1 MDDDLQRLIR
11 WFCWYLDTSIEE
23 LARRAGVDESSVRR
37 WAKGKATPR
46 RANLEKLAGA
56 AGLSMT
62 FIDAVVLPGIAALRL
77 GQAPE
82 EEVFQELAEAARA
95 VETSLT
101 GVAQTAVAELVA
113 FLEGEPADEREDAR
127 EQCERL
133 KTREAEDLW
142 YLIEARPEFQTR
154 ELALLLAYESEE
166 AASDDAGRAL
176 LLARVARR
184 VAQLAGGGALE
195 GVILALIANAHR
207 VANQL
212 EEAQSALTS
221 ALRHWREG
229 EEAEQ
234 ASLPGWWILDREAS
248 LSRDQRRFPRA
259 LALLA
264 EAQEAA
270 PPEATARIL
279 VNRAVTLEH
288 MGNFEGAIEVLEEA
302 ALRVDGR
309 REPRLP
315 LKIYFNLGANLC
327 HLGRHGDAEEL
338 LPKIQELATEGVRK
352 ELDEI
357 RMVWLRAR
365 IDAGLGR
372 AAEARAAF
380 DQVRRDFEKR
390 EMAYDYAL
398 ASLERA
404 ELDLRE
410 ERHAEVK
417 SLAEE
422 MAWIFKKKGIHR
434 EALAALTLFRTA
446 AVREQATAGLAGRM
460 VRFLYRAQH
469 DPDLKFE
476 A

>member
-11 WFCWYLDTSIEE
+11 WFCWYLDISIEE

-37 WAKGKATPR
+37 WAKGKAAPR
-46 RANLEKLAGA
+46 RANLEKLADA

-77 GQAPE
+77 GQATE
-82 EEVFQELAEAARA
+82 EEVFRELAEAAQA
-95 VETSLT
+95 VEGSLA
-101 GVAQTAVAELVA
+101 GVARAAVAELVV
-113 FLEGEPADEREDAR
+113 FLAGEPADEREDAR

-154 ELALLLAYESEE
+154 ELALLLAFESAE

-176 LLARVARR
+176 LLARVAHR

-195 GVILALIANAHR
+195 GVTLALVGNAHR

-212 EEAQSALTS
+212 EEAADALERGL
-221 ALRHWREG
+221 ALWQAG
-229 EEAEQ
+229 EEAER
-234 ASLPGWWILDREAS
+234 ATLPGWRLLDLEAS
-248 LSRDQRRFPRA
+248 FRRDQRQFAPA
-259 LALLA
+259 LELLS
-264 EAQEAA
+264 EAQAAA
-270 PPEATARIL
+270 PPEDLPRIL
-279 VNRAVTLEH
+279 VKRAVTLEH
-288 MGNFEGAIEVLEEA
+288 MGDFEGAIELLEEA
-302 ALRVDGR
+302 ALLVDGR

-338 LPKIQELATEGVRK
+338 LPKIQELAAGAPK
-352 ELDEI
+352 QLDEI

-380 DQVRRDFEKR
+380 DQVRKDFESR

-446 AVREQATAGLAGRM
+446 AAREQATAGLAGRM

-469 DPDLKFE
+469 DPDLKF
-476 A
+476 AG

>member
-11 WFCWYLDTSIEE
+11 WFGWYLDCSIEE

-46 RANLEKLAGA
+46 RANLEKLADA

-77 GQAPE
+77 GQAAE

-101 GVAQTAVAELVA
+101 GVAQTAVAELIA
-113 FLEGEPADEREDAR
+113 FLDAEPSDEQEDAR

-133 KTREAEDLW
+133 RTREAEDLW

-154 ELALLLAYESEE
+154 ELALLLAFESEE
-166 AASDDAGRAL
+166 AASGDAGLSL
-176 LLARVARR
+176 LLARVAHR

-195 GVILALIANAHR
+195 GVTLALVANAHR

-212 EEAQSALTS
+212 EEAAKALERGL
-221 ALRHWREG
+221 AFW
-229 EEAEQ
+229 Q
-234 ASLPGWWILDREAS
+234 AGDESERAMLPGWRFLDWEAS
-248 LSRDQRRFPRA
+248 LCRDQRQFARA

-264 EAQEAA
+264 GAQAAA
-270 PPEATARIL
+270 PPEDLPRIL
-279 VNRAVTLEH
+279 VKRAVTLEH
-288 MGNFEGAIEVLEEA
+288 MGDSEGAIEVLREA
-302 ALRVDGR
+302 APLADIS
-309 REPRLP
+309 REPRDQLNV
-315 LKIYFNLGANLC
+315 YFNLSANLC
-327 HLGRHGDAEEL
+327 WLDRHDEAAAL
-338 LPKIQELATEGVRK
+338 LPRVQNLAAAGGK
-352 ELDEI
+352 NLI
-357 RMVWLRAR
+357 RIRVAWLGAR

-380 DQVRRDFEKR
+380 DQVRKDFESR

-446 AVREQATAGLAGRM
+446 AAREQATAGLAGRM